1 MRRGHE
7 KCHNVLLV
15 LLLLLLSRRGKKR
28 TWLWCWSEK
37 IYTRKRQCA
46 VGAVAFGA
54 VEQTSVAHVSQ
65 WYHACKLVIIR
76 KCINAL
82 YVRSLL
88 LLSRGGKNTY
98 VLLMLRESNMS
109 TLWRRGAKKY
119 AFDAEQ
125 KKINMFLMLREKT
138 NVLWMLWRKKIKQE
152 NYINVLLV
160 LLFLFL

>member
-1 MRRGHE
+1 
-7 KCHNVLLV
+7 
-15 LLLLLLSRRGKKR
+15 
-28 TWLWCWSEK
+28 
-37 IYTRKRQCA
+37 
-46 VGAVAFGA
+46 
-54 VEQTSVAHVSQ
+54 
-65 WYHACKLVIIR
+65 
-76 KCINAL
+76 
-82 YVRSLL
+82 
-88 LLSRGGKNTY
+88 
-98 VLLMLRESNMS
+98 MS